1 MCTKS
6 QQYAHE
12 SPAAAKTE
20 PPYIKETTHRSMCLK
35 SNASGI
41 KKNNKKK
48 KKGEGATNN
57 H

>member
-41 KKNNKKK
+41 KKKNKKK
-48 KKGEGATNN
+48 KKKVGGG
-57 H
+57 HQ